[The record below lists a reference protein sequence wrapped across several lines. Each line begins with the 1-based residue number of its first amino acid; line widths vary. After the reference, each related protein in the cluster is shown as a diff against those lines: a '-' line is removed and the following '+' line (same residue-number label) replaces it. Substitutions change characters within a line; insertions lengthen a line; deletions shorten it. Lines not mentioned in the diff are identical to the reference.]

1 MADPIES
8 IMKEYDYSNFPE
20 LKVTEEYNPSWI
32 TILSLVLQSPA
43 LVAGLLAN
51 ILLLVVFA
59 SSPRLITGPNVLF
72 LQRAIVDLLFLLCVP
87 QFMHFKAVGIV
98 QIGLA
103 RCKALSI
110 VVQGT
115 TVATLVFLMAYTL
128 DGYLAA
134 NPQQHS
140 TVFRRSARLVT
151 SAASWALAVAAGI
164 AASVLTHLSNNVQ
177 CSLSPIFDHSGV
189 VAIAIQMFL
198 LFLVPL
204 VVVWVFVGMTLN
216 LRSSEV
222 RADPEEVKDESPNR
236 RLLLGLAST
245 FTVLHEELRQ
255 KVVGWLPF
263 RRSPASV
270 PLRDIRAKMAA
281 SLKSYDSKDPLV
293 KYTADHSLRFTEAQ
307 KNLME
312 LTFKLPKYYMLG
324 APEVLQLNANL
335 IRTMGG
341 KKVLDVGVYTG
352 ASALSAALALP
363 PDGEVHALD
372 LTDENVNLGRKF
384 WSEDGVADKIHVHI
398 GPATD
403 TLQQFIDEGQAGTF
417 DFAFIDADKPN
428 FDRYYEQCLVLVRRG
443 GIIAFDNTVLNG
455 RVLDPDDQK
464 PDAVAVRKLNKK
476 LRDDQRIYLSFLKIG
491 DGLSLCFIK

>member
-1 MADPIES
+1 MGVMHNAGFEPCVGAARVS
-8 IMKEYDYSNFPE
+8 LPTVARAGQSSNVDDDGRQVVMVLPGRGRGRGREGE
-20 LKVTEEYNPSWI
+20 LPSQM
-32 TILSLVLQSPA
+32 LHRR
-43 LVAGLLAN
+43 
-51 ILLLVVFA
+51 VVF
-59 SSPRLITGPNVLF
+59 
-72 LQRAIVDLLFLLCVP
+72 
-87 QFMHFKAVGIV
+87 
-98 QIGLA
+98 
-103 RCKALSI
+103 
-110 VVQGT
+110 
-115 TVATLVFLMAYTL
+115 
-128 DGYLAA
+128 
-134 NPQQHS
+134 S
-140 TVFRRSARLVT
+140 TAF
-151 SAASWALAVAAGI
+151 I
-164 AASVLTHLSNNVQ
+164 
-177 CSLSPIFDHSGV
+177 
-189 VAIAIQMFL
+189 
-198 LFLVPL
+198 
-204 VVVWVFVGMTLN
+204 
-216 LRSSEV
+216 
-222 RADPEEVKDESPNR
+222 
-236 RLLLGLAST
+236 
-245 FTVLHEELRQ
+245 
-255 KVVGWLPF
+255 
-263 RRSPASV
+263 
-270 PLRDIRAKMAA
+270 AKMAA